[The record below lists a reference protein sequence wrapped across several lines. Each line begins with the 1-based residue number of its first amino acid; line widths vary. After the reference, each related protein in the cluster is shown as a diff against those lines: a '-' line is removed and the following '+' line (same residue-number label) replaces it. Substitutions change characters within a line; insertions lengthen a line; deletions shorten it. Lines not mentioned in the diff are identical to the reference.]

1 MKWSKYKTLSI
12 ATPESV
18 YRDDTVY
25 VVYEDE
31 EKPYRIVR
39 KSQNALILKSKED
52 GVKKAF
58 WNRKKEK
65 YRVEGKYL
73 LLN

>member
-1 MKWSKYKTLSI
+1 MKLNSYRTLSI

-25 VVYEDE
+25 VLYEED
-31 EKPYRIVR
+31 KIPYRIVR

-52 GVKKAF
+52 GVRKAF
-58 WNRKKEK
+58 WSQKKERYK
-65 YRVEGKYL
+65 VEGKYL